1 LALLGRNLTDEEV
14 VSYANDTPLAFSQFG
29 TPTYYGFID
38 RSRNIALQASY
49 KFGE

>member
-1 LALLGRNLTDEEV
+1 VAILARNLTDEGRELRQRH
-14 VSYANDTPLAFSQFG
+14 ALAFSQFG